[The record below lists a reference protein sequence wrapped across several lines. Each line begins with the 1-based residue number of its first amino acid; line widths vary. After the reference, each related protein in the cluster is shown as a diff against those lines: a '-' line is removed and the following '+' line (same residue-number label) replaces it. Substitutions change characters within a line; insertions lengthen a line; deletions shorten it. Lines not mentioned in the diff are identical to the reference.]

1 VSSLSSPSRPPPE
14 LKVLLEVVSSSVRS
28 DSSIRSRAHTPLET
42 SGTYNSIVSA
52 SLADNSDIDTST
64 YSSDGMLSSQ
74 VFGTCLGKSSLDA
87 SNRMTMLIDSV
98 ESQGRTL
105 EQLEWVYNQPNPVK
119 ASLKVD
125 KVIVQADGRVTEKVE
140 L

>member
-1 VSSLSSPSRPPPE
+1 
-14 LKVLLEVVSSSVRS
+14 
-28 DSSIRSRAHTPLET
+28 
-42 SGTYNSIVSA
+42 
-52 SLADNSDIDTST
+52 
-64 YSSDGMLSSQ
+64 MLSSQ
-74 VFGTCLGKSSLDA
+74 VFGTCLGKSSIDA
-87 SNRMTMLIDSV
+87 SNRMTILIYSV

>member
-1 VSSLSSPSRPPPE
+1 VLSPSSPSRLPPE
-14 LKVLLEVVSSSVRS
+14 PKVLLEVVSSSVHS
-28 DSSIRSRAHTPLET
+28 DSSIRSQVHTPLVT
-42 SGTYNSIVSA
+42 SGTYISIIPT
-52 SLADNSDIDTST
+52 SLADESDIDTST

-74 VFGTCLGKSSLDA
+74 VSGTCLGKFIDA
-87 SNRMTMLIDSV
+87 SNRMMILMTSV

>member
-1 VSSLSSPSRPPPE
+1 VLSPSSPSKLPLE
-14 LKVLLEVVSSSVRS
+14 LKVLLEVVSLSVHS
-28 DSSIRSRAHTPLET
+28 DSSIRSQVHTPLVT
-42 SGTYNSIVSA
+42 SGTYIAIISPSF
-52 SLADNSDIDTST
+52 ADSPVIDTST
-64 YSSDGMLSSQ
+64 YSSDGMSSSQ
-74 VFGTCLGKSSLDA
+74 VSGTCSGKSSIDA
-87 SNRMTMLIDSV
+87 SNRMMILITSV